1 MTHFI
6 NDLYWIFIIVASPLA
21 VYVCWKVCHEMGE
34 LFTNEV
40 RPVALRT
47 VHVSERTPLRAGPSV
62 TEKSNEEPKERDV

>member
-34 LFTNEV
+34 FTNEV
-40 RPVALRT
+40 R
-47 VHVSERTPLRAGPSV
+47 ERFAGPQD
-62 TEKSNEEPKERDV
+62 EEPKERDV